1 MPADAATRFEAIL
14 AHYAADP
21 RVTGGKMFSA
31 VGLKVDGQIFA
42 MLPSQRF
49 VVKLPAPRIDALIAA
64 GKAERFDPGH
74 GRLMREWAVIDE
86 SEDWQALAQ
95 EAYAFVG
102 GAMAGR
108 PQKKRS

>member
-1 MPADAATRFEAIL
+1 MPADATARFDAIL
-14 AHYAADP
+14 TRYAADP
-21 RVTGGKMFSA
+21 RVTAGKMFSA

-42 MLPSQRF
+42 MLPRERF

-74 GRLMREWAVIDE
+74 GRLMREWAVIDAGG
-86 SEDWQALAQ
+86 DWEALAQ

-102 GAMAGR
+102 AARKR
-108 PQKKRS
+108 PKS